1 VELRTPAAAA
11 AGRGLLLAGLVA
23 ALLAVQASA
32 ATGHTR
38 IQETTNVD
46 SRVVEDPALPG
57 VEWTVHTG
65 GLLIEVEHHG
75 DGVLVV
81 EGYEGEPFLRIGP
94 DGVERNRN
102 SPATYLGEDRF
113 GQVAMPPNAD
123 AAAPPEWRRV
133 SERPRHAW
141 HDHRVHWM
149 SPSPPDVVEVGPL
162 EGGLM
167 TLELVG
173 HLGSA
178 GEQQGELQPWTIPV
192 TYDGEP
198 AVLTG
203 ELAWRDAPSPL
214 PWLLLGGALAAPGL
228 LGLRREGRA
237 GLVRPAALLVGAVAA
252 VNGVHLV
259 DDVIAWPS
267 HPLDDL
273 FGLLHTGMFLT
284 VGIVGAIWAWRVEA
298 GRLLALGIAGAGVL
312 YHQGLVRGP
321 MLLASGFPTV
331 WPDPLIRLT
340 VALALAQAVVVAAV
354 LVAGRRREGPRV
366 VDQPSSTTSSV
377 ASMPASR

>member
-1 VELRTPAAAA
+1 VELRIAPATTAA
-11 AGRGLLLAGLVA
+11 R
-23 ALLAVQASA
+23 LLAVAGIVGGLLALQAA
-32 ATGHTR
+32 EALAHTR
-38 IQETTNVD
+38 TQETTNVV
-46 SRVVEDPALPG
+46 SRILDDPGLPG
-57 VEWTVHTG
+57 VAWTVHTG
-65 GLLIEVEHHG
+65 GLVIEVENHG
-75 DGVLVV
+75 AGVLVV

-113 GQVAMPPNAD
+113 GEVAIPPNAD
-123 AAAPPEWRRV
+123 AEAAPEWRRL
-133 SERPRHAW
+133 SERPRHVW

-149 SPSPPDVVEVGPL
+149 SPSPPRVVDAGPL
-162 EGGLM
+162 ERALM
-167 TLELVG
+167 ALDLVG

-178 GEQQGELQPWTIPV
+178 GPQQGGLQPWTIRM

-214 PWLLLGGALAAPGL
+214 PWLLVAGLLAAPGL
-228 LGLRREGRA
+228 LGVRRTSLP

-252 VNGVHLV
+252 INAVHLV
-259 DDVIAWPS
+259 DDLAAWPS

-273 FGLLHTGMFLT
+273 FGLLHTAMFLT
-284 VGIVGAIWAWRVEA
+284 VGLVGAAWAWRAES

-340 VALALAQAVVVAAV
+340 VALALAQAVVVAVV
-354 LVAGRRREGPRV
+354 LVAGRRREGPGV
-366 VDQPSSTTSSV
+366 ADQPSSTTSSV